1 MTMHGR
7 RPDPAAARHTRAK
20 RLAAMITGGALL
32 GGALLAVPIGAATP
46 AAAAPADGITI
57 TPNPAYQGESF
68 QGWGTS
74 LVWFANATGGYPA
87 ELREQL
93 YQAVFGEDGLDLN
106 IARYNIG
113 GGNASDV
120 QDYLRPGGAVDGW
133 WAADPDGSA
142 GAYDGT
148 TTRFADRNAL
158 LAKWDADDA
167 ASYDWSADA
176 TQRWWVERLAEY
188 DQITHWETFANSA
201 PYFMTESG
209 YVSGGFN
216 ATSEQL
222 KPAAEAQF
230 ATYLVN
236 VTEHLEDEY
245 GIHVDTIDPFNEPNT
260 NYWGTTLS
268 NGKPV
273 GGRQEGMHMGPARQV
288 SLIDD
293 VRAELDDPATTTDAG
308 LAAMDETNPG
318 IFATN
323 WAGYP
328 AATRAK
334 VDRMNVHTY
343 GTSGRL
349 VVRDLAKQADTD
361 LWMSEIEGNWVSGFN
376 PVNIENGL
384 GIAGRI
390 HDDLR
395 ELEPNAWV
403 LWQPVEDLYNM
414 EPQGENL
421 NWGSIFIDLDCTPYQ
436 EAGGTVWKS
445 ARRVADAGGD
455 SPKAPECGVQVN
467 SKFNTIRNFTKY
479 LHEGDHLVA
488 VDDASSTAA
497 VRGDGTGATIVHTN
511 TAASERVV
519 TLDLSNFGEIAEGAT
534 VTPVVTTQAASAD
547 APTANALVEGA
558 PVAIDRAAKTA
569 TLTVPAKS
577 VTTFVIDGVSG
588 VAADAPALRD
598 GHRYQ
603 FVGTQ
608 SGKALTA
615 GATGAA
621 TTIRNLATDAAAAA
635 PQAWTVHEV
644 PAGDREATR
653 RVVLEA
659 SDGRVLGATS
669 SGTDLRT
676 ASLETAVATA
686 ATRWIVNTTDG
697 RAYTLVNEAL
707 GLSLDVNG
715 QSTTSG
721 ATVGVYGS
729 NGGANQSWDPR
740 DLAPLD
746 GQTVAARTQAG
757 VAPVLP
763 ETIVPRYAWG
773 AGVPVAVTWQLP
785 DEGAWAETGRVEVP
799 GTATDVFGQAV
810 AVTALVDVGGL
821 TAADPVSITV
831 AAGSSLAGVQA
842 AAPAVVPARVGASEN
857 AFDVPVTWDWTG
869 ITDAAFDEV
878 GIVRVPGAAS
888 ADGASLSAQLA
899 VLVTEGTLRNI
910 NPDAGTTASASS
922 TESGYPADRTRN
934 GVEGDKGWSNWV
946 STNKPAQSTL
956 TYLYAAPH
964 QVQQVSV
971 QFYRDGTTSWAQT
984 MQVQVRGTD
993 GTWVAAPGWE
1003 TAKPVASPADG
1014 SAPTV
1019 VASFA
1024 PVTATGVRVVMN
1036 AYPNTHLIVSEVKV
1050 FESVA
1055 APAAVADLAVLRLDG
1070 ETIDGFDPARLDYEV
1085 DVDGGRLPAVDGIA
1099 VDSAAAVRVTQASTA
1114 NGGVATIVVT
1124 SADGS
1129 ATRTYSVTVRRHAV
1143 IDGFALADRPRVGT
1157 PAAAMGS
1164 FDPADGDIA
1173 WQWLRNGEPIQGATD
1188 ATYTPVTSDAGKL
1201 LSVRVTV
1208 SADGVEAATTVS
1220 DAQRILAANSRKP

>member
-7 RPDPAAARHTRAK
+7 RLRRITA
-20 RLAAMITGGALL
+20 LLTGGALV
-32 GGALLAVPIGAATP
+32 GGALLAAPIGGAAP
-46 AAAAPADGITI
+46 AAAADGTTI
-57 TPNPAYQGESF
+57 TPNPAYAGESF
-68 QGWGTS
+68 EGWGTS
-74 LVWFANATGGYPA
+74 LVWFANATGDYPE
-87 ELREQL
+87 ELREEL

-120 QDYLRPGGAVDGW
+120 QDYLRAGGAVDGW

-142 GAYDGT
+142 GSYDGT
-148 TTRFADRNAL
+148 TTTYADRNAL
-158 LAKWDADDA
+158 LAKWDADDP
-167 ASYDWSADA
+167 ASYDWSADE
-176 TQRWWVERLAEY
+176 TQRWWVERLAAD

-216 ATSEQL
+216 SSAEQL

-230 ATYLVN
+230 ATYLVR

-245 GIHVDTIDPFNEPNT
+245 GIDVDTIDPFNEPNT

-293 VRAELDDPATTTDAG
+293 VRAELDDAATTTDAG
-308 LAAMDETNPG
+308 LSAMDETNPG
-318 IFATN
+318 TFATN

-328 AATRAK
+328 AATRDK

-361 LWMSEIEGNWVSGFN
+361 LWMSEIEGNWVNGFN

-390 HDDLR
+390 QDDLR

-421 NWGSIFIDLDCTPYQ
+421 NWGSIFIDLDCKPYE

-445 ARRVADAGGD
+445 ERRVEDAGGD
-455 SPKAPECGVQVN
+455 STAAPECGVQVN

-479 LHEGDHLVA
+479 IHEGDHLMA
-488 VDDASSTAA
+488 VDDVSSTAA
-497 VRGDGTGATIVHTN
+497 VRGDGTGATIVHRN
-511 TAASERVV
+511 TAASERQV
-519 TLDLSNFGEIAEGAT
+519 TIDLSNFGEIAEGAT
-534 VTPVVTTQAASAD
+534 VTPVVTTQADSAD
-547 APTANALVEGA
+547 APTANALVEGT
-558 PVAIDRAAKTA
+558 PVAIDRAARTA

-615 GATGAA
+615 GASGAA

-644 PAGDREATR
+644 AAGDREATR

-659 SDGRVLGATS
+659 SDGRVLGATG
-669 SGTDLRT
+669 SGTDLR
-676 ASLETAVATA
+676 AVGVEAA
-686 ATRWIVNTTDG
+686 AGDPATRWIVNTTDG
-697 RAYTLVNEAL
+697 RAYSLVNEAI
-707 GLSLDVNG
+707 GLSLDVGG
-715 QSTTSG
+715 QSTADG

-757 VAPVLP
+757 VVPVLP
-763 ETIVPRYAWG
+763 ETVVPRYAWG

-785 DEGAWAETGRVEVP
+785 DEGAWVQPGRIEVP
-799 GTATDVFGQAV
+799 GTATDVFGQAI

-821 TAADPVSITV
+821 TATDPVSITV
-831 AAGSSLAGVQA
+831 AAGASLGGVQS
-842 AAPAVVPARVGASEN
+842 AAPTVVPARVGASEN
-857 AFDVPVTWDWTG
+857 AFDVPVTWDWSG
-869 ITDAAFDEV
+869 IADAAFDEV
-878 GIVRVPGAAS
+878 GVVHVPGAAS
-888 ADGASLSAQLA
+888 ADGASLTAQLA
-899 VLVTEGTLRNI
+899 VLVTEGTLRNF

-922 TESGYPADRTRN
+922 TESGYPIDRTRN
-934 GVEGDKGWSNWV
+934 GVQGDKGWSNWV
-946 STNKPAQSTL
+946 PGTKPAQSTL

-964 QVQQVSV
+964 QVERVSV

-993 GTWVAAPGWE
+993 GSWVPAPGWE
-1003 TAKPVASPADG
+1003 TAQPVASPPDG

-1019 VASFA
+1019 VAEFA
-1024 PVTATGVRVVMN
+1024 PVTATGVRIVMN
-1036 AYPNTHLIVSEVKV
+1036 AYPATHLIVSEVEV
-1050 FESVA
+1050 SEAVPS
-1055 APAAVADLAVLRLDG
+1055 PAAVADLAVLRLDG
-1070 ETIDGFDPARLDYEV
+1070 EGIDGFDPARLDYEV
-1085 DVDGGRLPAVDGIA
+1085 DVDGGRLPVVDAISL
-1099 VDSAAAVRVTQASTA
+1099 DSAATVRVTQASTE

-1129 ATRTYSVTVRRHAV
+1129 ATHEYSVTIRRHAV
-1143 IDGFALADRPRVGT
+1143 IDGLALADAPRVGT
-1157 PAAAMGS
+1157 PQSATGA
-1164 FDPADGDIA
+1164 FDPADGETS
-1173 WQWLRNGEPIQGATD
+1173 WQWFHNGEPIQGATG
-1188 ATYTPVTSDAGKL
+1188 ATYTPDTNDAGKL

-1208 SADGVEAATTVS
+1208 SADGVEAATAETES
-1220 DAQRILAANSRKP
+1220 QRILAANSRKP